1 MNHDPIEIGHLIGID
16 LTLEICLNESA
27 SLNLMWSFFPVRSPG
42 DFKALRTSDVP
53 AISLLASCLLA
64 HRFYAA
70 WRTSC
75 APEISK
81 NETSFFAITV
91 TTSNSEFAVNKAL
104 YIYNFNYYKLHL
116 TSTDC
121 SIPKDLGSPPRWRH
135 AGPRDATIG
144 VWEHFASG
152 PVAAGEKRLFKHKA
166 RRSWWLDVVRIP

>member
-1 MNHDPIEIGHLIGID
+1 
-16 LTLEICLNESA
+16 
-27 SLNLMWSFFPVRSPG
+27 MWSFFPVRSPG

-104 YIYNFNYYKLHL
+104 YIYI
-116 TSTDC
+116 TSTIT
-121 SIPKDLGSPPRWRH
+121 SYIWHQQTVLFPKTWEALRVGAMPAPEMRPSEYENILRQDRSRPGRNGCLNTKH
-135 AGPRDATIG
+135 ADHGG
-144 VWEHFASG
+144 
-152 PVAAGEKRLFKHKA
+152 
-166 RRSWWLDVVRIP
+166 